1 MYHWAPS
8 GTFTG
13 EGEHR
18 THLPVR
24 PVRLS
29 RTAAGS
35 TGTTAAG
42 TRGLSGVCDA
52 VRHSR
57 CPVTGEERRN
67 RAARWWVSTRST
79 LRDGHSPSGGGR
91 LACTIYL
98 SDPAVRVAGARG
110 RARAPRGTSP
120 AGARARR

>member
-67 RAARWWVSTRST
+67 RAARREERRNRAARWWVSTRST
-79 LRDGHSPSGGGR
+79 LRDGHSPSGGGGVG
-91 LACTIYL
+91 CTIYL
-98 SDPAVRVAGARG
+98 PDPAAREAGGRG
-110 RARAPRGTSP
+110 
-120 AGARARR
+120 GA